1 MLATVSA
8 EPASDHSSPGAS
20 RGLVLL
26 LAVSCGAAVANLYYA
41 QPLLDTLAGA
51 FGVSNG
57 TAGLLV
63 TITQI
68 GFVVG
73 LALLVP
79 LGDLHERRRMI
90 TVTMLVTAAS
100 LVLAA
105 VAPGFAV
112 FAAAI
117 LIIGVTSTVAQVI
130 VPMSSSLASENER
143 GQVVGTVMSGLLFGI
158 LVARTVSGVVAAAL
172 SWRAVFALGA
182 VAMVT
187 LAAVLHRTLPKVP
200 PTAKLSYTGLLGS
213 VLSLI
218 REEPLLRQR
227 MIIGMLDFGCF
238 SVLWTSAAFL
248 LAGAPYHYGN
258 AVIGLFGLAGAA
270 GAIAASVSGRLA
282 DRGYGGR
289 TTTVSL
295 IIVLASWAVLAA
307 GKTSVVALII
317 GIAALDLGVQSA
329 HIANQ
334 SAIYTLRPDAR
345 SRLTTAYMVAFF
357 MGGAVLS
364 AITAVIYASSG
375 WSGVCILGAATA
387 GLALVYWAASELIG
401 RDRQRGTARRPLTEG
416 AGSSD

>member
-8 EPASDHSSPGAS
+8 EPVSDHSSPGAS

-172 SWRAVFALGA
+172 GWRAVFALGA

-295 IIVLASWAVLAA
+295 IIVLASWAVLAD

>member
-1 MLATVSA
+1 MSA